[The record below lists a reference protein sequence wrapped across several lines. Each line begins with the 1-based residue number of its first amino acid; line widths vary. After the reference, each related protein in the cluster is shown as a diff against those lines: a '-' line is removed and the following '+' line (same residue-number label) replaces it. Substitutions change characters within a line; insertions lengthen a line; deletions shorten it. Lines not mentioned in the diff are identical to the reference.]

1 MEQEVKDTIKSTFDE
16 VTAESKA
23 KVSELEAKI
32 AKLEAM
38 PIANK
43 SVSYSGGAT
52 YKGYRLSKQMEQF
65 KEAMGEE
72 KAEYISKALI
82 NMVEASKAGKKIDIK
97 SAASQIEG
105 ANDQGGYFVEEDYS
119 DFVETLGRNASV
131 MAPLMR
137 QVSTISDTF
146 NVNKN
151 LTECVISVDAEGS
164 VTATSSTTE
173 QIVIP
178 VKRLSGRVSV
188 SNELLADSRY
198 DISSWLT
205 EQFIY
210 AYGQKIDDQIL
221 NGTGTGAGQM
231 CSGLLTANA
240 GYSVILASSGLSSI
254 TADNISEAIAL
265 LATMDADK
273 ATFVSGRKGA
283 HYVRTL
289 KDTNGSPIYQAI
301 AGSSPDTVWGLP
313 HVVAGAI
320 SDATVAA
327 GTAYSVL
334 GNFNKAYMVNRLG
347 NLELFVDPYSD
358 SASYNT
364 VFNFFSRK
372 GLGFN
377 PNAFVR
383 LVTSS

>member
-1 MEQEVKDTIKSTFDE
+1 MEQEVKNEIKSAFDE
-16 VTAESKA
+16 ATAESKA
-23 KVSELEAKI
+23 KVLELETKV

-38 PIANK
+38 PIVK
-43 SVSYSGGAT
+43 TVSYCGGAT
-52 YKGYRLSKQMEQF
+52 YKGYRLEKQMEKF
-65 KEAMGEE
+65 KDSMGEE
-72 KAEYISKALI
+72 KSEYVAKALI
-82 NMVEASKAGKKIDIK
+82 NMIEASKAGKKIDFK

-105 ANDQGGYFVEEDYS
+105 TPANGGYFVEEDYS
-119 DFVETLGRNASV
+119 DFIETLGRNASV

-137 QVSTISDTF
+137 QISTVSDTF

-151 LTECVISVDAEGS
+151 LTECVISVDAEGA
-164 VTATSSTTE
+164 VTSASSTTE

-188 SNELLADSRY
+188 SNELLADSRF
-198 DISSWLT
+198 DIASWLT
-205 EQFIY
+205 EQFVY
-210 AYGQKIDDQIL
+210 AYGQKIDSQIL

-231 CSGLLTANA
+231 CSGVLTAKA

-254 TADNISEAIAL
+254 TADKISEAIAK

-273 ATFVSGRKGA
+273 ATFVCGRMGA
-283 HYVRTL
+283 HYIRTL
-289 KDTNGSPIYQAI
+289 KDTTNAPIYQAI
-301 AGSSPDTVWGLP
+301 AGPNLNTVYGVP
-313 HVVAGAI
+313 TVIAGAI
-320 SDATVAA
+320 SDSSPVA
-327 GTAYSVL
+327 GTAYAVL
-334 GNFNKAYMVNRLG
+334 GNFNQAYMVNRLG

-364 VFNFFSRK
+364 AFNFFTRK

-383 LVTSS
+383 IVTYS